1 MSMPVSIFDT
11 GLRGPCSRRAVLGA
25 GIATGLVGRASLAA
39 PSDPRWVLPRILP
52 HEARRQDLTRAYL
65 AAHLPKDHPHDPQ
78 VVHMTPRAIVLHW
91 TGSSSS
97 NGVWNTFA
105 SATLSGRPELQ
116 GAGALNVG
124 VPFLVERDGICWR
137 LLPDT
142 RICRHV
148 IGLNHCAIG
157 IENTADGPLGGDSRA
172 PLTRAQVDRNSVLV
186 RLLVERYPTIRW
198 LLGHHEYRK
207 MEATPLFAERDPTYR
222 TTKIDPGAA
231 FMRAVRTQVADLHLQ
246 SPALL

>member
-1 MSMPVSIFDT
+1 MPESISAS
-11 GLRGPCSRRAVLGA
+11 GLAGSCSRRAMLTA
-25 GIATGLVGRASLAA
+25 GIAAGMVGRAAGAA
-39 PSDPRWVLPRILP
+39 PSDPHWITPRILP
-52 HEARRQDLTRAYL
+52 HEAHRQALTRAYL
-65 AAHLPKDHPHDPQ
+65 AAHLPEGHPHDPQ

-105 SATLSGRPELQ
+105 SATLGGRPELQ

-124 VPFLVERDGICWR
+124 VPFLVERDGSCWR

-157 IENTADGPLGGDSRA
+157 IENTADGPLGGDSSA
-172 PLTRAQVDRNSVLV
+172 PLTRAQVDCNVALV

-207 MEATPLFAERDPTYR
+207 MEATPLFAERDPAYR

-231 FMRAVRTQVADLHLQ
+231 FMRAVRTRVADLQLQ
-246 SPALL
+246 SPAPL